1 MLNVNFGGFDFSF
14 VFSKKKQTHVAYTGF
29 LCKNGECRYT
39 KKKKKENYQIL
50 PVNFKF
56 SQIIS

>member
-29 LCKNGECRYT
+29 LCKNGECRY
-39 KKKKKENYQIL
+39 KKKKKKSKLSNTPL
-50 PVNFKF
+50 KF
-56 SQIIS
+56 